1 MGEELELGQIYIK
14 VSDGVYVPFDGFK
27 PLDASDIWIGD
38 EMDEETYNSLVHEG
52 TVTFSIIQTHKQA
65 RQIAKQMNAITNCY
79 RRRMRTL
86 RRLKEKERRKRL
98 KLR

>member
-1 MGEELELGQIYIK
+1 MGEELELNRFYIQTE
-14 VSDGVYVPFDGFK
+14 SGELVPFTGITRLE
-27 PLDASDIWIGD
+27 PADIWIGD

-52 TVTFSIIQTHKQA
+52 TITFSIIQTHKQA
-65 RQIAKQMNAITNCY
+65 RKIAKQMNAITNCY

-86 RRLKEKERRKRL
+86 RRVKEKERRKKL